1 MGIIIADKI
10 DLKVKSIISVRG
22 SLHNDKKFHIS
33 NFTTQ
38 NVYGKITDHGGW
50 FWDIL
55 LGNW

>member
-38 NVYGKITDHGGW
+38 NVYSKITDDGG
-50 FWDIL
+50 
-55 LGNW
+55 